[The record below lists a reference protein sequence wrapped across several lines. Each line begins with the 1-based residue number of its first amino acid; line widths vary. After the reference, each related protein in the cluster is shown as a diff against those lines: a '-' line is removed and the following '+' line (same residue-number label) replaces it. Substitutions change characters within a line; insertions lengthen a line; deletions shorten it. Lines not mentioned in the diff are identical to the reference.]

1 MNVKDETDVRKI
13 VQQHLDWAENK
24 VSRIANEIRNASMMN
39 SKEKSL
45 DEIFEALSLLFAMS
59 EDLGLILEEA
69 CLIESELLDIR
80 TKD

>member
-13 VQQHLDWAENK
+13 VQQHLDWAANK
-24 VSRIANEIRNASMMN
+24 VSRIANAISNASMMN
-39 SKEKSL
+39 SQEKSL

-69 CLIESELLDIR
+69 CLIEADLLDMRI
-80 TKD
+80 KD